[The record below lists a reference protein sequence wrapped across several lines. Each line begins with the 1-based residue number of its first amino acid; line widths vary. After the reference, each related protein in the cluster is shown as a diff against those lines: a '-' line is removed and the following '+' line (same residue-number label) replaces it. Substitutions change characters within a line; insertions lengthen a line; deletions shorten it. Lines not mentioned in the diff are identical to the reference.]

1 VGIFIAAQRIG
12 PGGEALAQP
21 ALERRGA
28 FPRQVK
34 NKKAPGAKGAG
45 QGRKALGEVRRFAAK
60 A

>member
-1 VGIFIAAQRIG
+1 
-12 PGGEALAQP
+12 LAQP

-45 QGRKALGEVRRFAAK
+45 QGRKALGEVRRFTA
-60 A
+60 